1 MTSVSTPPQVGD
13 RYVWEIP
20 DTFGPIFMIVHRT
33 IGGRR
38 PRVIFDCVGSGCRSP
53 YRRTH
58 RLPLTPNMRR
68 RDWTEQDLG
77 S

>member
-1 MTSVSTPPQVGD
+1 MSTPQVGD

-20 DTFGPIFMIVHRT
+20 DLFGPIFMTVEKT
-33 IGGRR
+33 IGGRQ
-38 PRVIFDCVGSGCRSP
+38 PRVIFHCVGAGVRP

-68 RDWTEQDLG
+68 RDWTEQDVEAI
-77 S
+77 